1 MIKTMKPKWKG
12 ASIKIHNVLVLKME
26 MENLSYKQQL
36 AKEKLFCQKLHNLH
50 LKKRPR
56 QDIWEAR
63 FGNRW
68 LEHNSIVMY
77 E

>member
-1 MIKTMKPKWKG
+1 MKPKWKG

-36 AKEKLFCQKLHNLH
+36 AKVKLFCQILHNLH
-50 LKKRPR
+50 LKKRPG

-68 LEHNSIVMY
+68 LEHTSIVMY